1 MTFSS
6 IPLTTDN
13 RQQTTDNYFIMRT
26 LICIFFLFLSFS
38 VSAQKKSQNIH
49 YSGSSNL
56 RGASDAVI
64 VDDLPLVHTTQF
76 LPLDKS
82 GNLVTRGDL
91 NAQINQIF
99 SNISSA
105 LKKADSNL
113 KQIVKLNV
121 YLSTSDLISRV
132 RDQIDKR
139 FQAGKKPALSFVAG
153 DLAHKDALVSMDAIA
168 LSAKTVS
175 GTVNY
180 FMPENLSSAQGIAR
194 AAILPA
200 GPVVYVSGQAAKGE
214 LANATRGTLE
224 QLEATLISLGLEKK
238 DIVQIKSFIR
248 PMSDLK
254 LVEQEFAKFFEN
266 GTVPP
271 LVFVEWTSKDPVIEI
286 ELIASSVD
294 AGVKTENQLDF
305 ITPPGM
311 SASPVY
317 CKVTR
322 INFGQKIY
330 ISGLYGRDPGNADS
344 ELESIFTS
352 MGSILK
358 KAGSDFMHLVKAT
371 YYVSNEIHSTKLNQ
385 IRPKYYDPLRP
396 PAASKAMVKG
406 VGLEGAGIS
415 IDMIGV
421 VVKK

>member
-1 MTFSS
+1 MHTQQ
-6 IPLTTDN
+6 TTGN
-13 RQQTTDNYFIMRT
+13 RQLATDNYFIMRILT
-26 LICIFFLFLSFS
+26 CIFFLFLSFP

-82 GNLVTRGDL
+82 GNLVFRGDL
-91 NAQINQIF
+91 NAQISQIF

-113 KQIVKLNV
+113 EQVVKLNV
-121 YLSTSDLISRV
+121 YLSTSDLITRV
-132 RDQIDKR
+132 QDQIDKR
-139 FQAGKKPALSFVAG
+139 FRAGKKPALSFVAG
-153 DLAHKDALVSMDAIA
+153 DLAHKEALVAMDAIA

-175 GTVNY
+175 GTVKY
-180 FMPENLSSAQGIAR
+180 IMPENLSSAQGTAR
-194 AAILPA
+194 AAILPS
-200 GPVVYVSGQAAKGE
+200 GPVVYVSGQAVKGE
-214 LANATRGTLE
+214 LADATRGTLE
-224 QLEATLISLGLEKK
+224 QLEATLISLGLKKK

-248 PMSDLK
+248 PMSDIK
-254 LVEQEFAKFFEN
+254 IVEREFAKFFEG

-271 LVFVEWTSKDPVIEI
+271 MVNVEWTSKDPVIEI
-286 ELIASSVD
+286 ELIASSVN
-294 AGVKTENQLDF
+294 AGVKTDNQLDF

-311 SASPVY
+311 TASPVY

-322 INFGQKIY
+322 INYGQKIY
-330 ISGLYGRDPGNADS
+330 ISGLYGQNPGNADS

-358 KAGSDFMHLVKAT
+358 NAGSDFRHLVKAT
-371 YYVSNEIHSTKLNQ
+371 YYVSSEVHSVKLNE

-406 VGLEGAGIS
+406 VGLGSAGVS

-421 VVKK
+421 VVNK